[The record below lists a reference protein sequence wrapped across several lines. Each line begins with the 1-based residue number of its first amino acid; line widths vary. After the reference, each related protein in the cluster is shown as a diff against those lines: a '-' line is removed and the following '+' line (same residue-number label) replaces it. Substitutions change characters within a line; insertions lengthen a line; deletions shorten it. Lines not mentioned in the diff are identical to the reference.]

1 MRPSHNYKMSV
12 VAAVISSGLLLA
24 AFFDNAIAQETSKR
38 KKFGSSLERLK
49 WDRKK
54 GAAVEKERKEA
65 DAGKKTA
72 LLGNEDAVRIVT
84 SLAVFDLLV
93 VDRHGV
99 PISGLTKDDFVV
111 AEDGVAQ
118 QVGTFAL
125 GNDVALPRSIVLI
138 IDYSRSQQTYLQTS
152 IAAAKVLVEQLGP
165 KDQMAIVT
173 DDVTLLLDFTQ
184 DKVKLKEGLD
194 ALLDRVLRKKKFGDS
209 EQYSA
214 LLATLRELLVEA
226 DRPIVLLQTDGDQLG
241 YLQTAGK
248 KSHEWEEDRFTNFS
262 FADVVATVQREQT
275 TVYSIISGIRLL
287 GLTPNEQFERG
298 RQVLANLSAGR
309 VSWSSFEGV
318 QRQISQQEQQL
329 AYERRVAELVQQQ
342 EALAKVALASGGW
355 YGFLERPEQATTLY
369 SQILND
375 INRRY
380 VVGYYPT
387 NESHDGS
394 LRKVRFEVRGHPE
407 YVIVGRR
414 SYYAPAQ

>member
-1 MRPSHNYKMSV
+1 MRPSHSHKLGV
-12 VAAVISSGLLLA
+12 VAAVISCGLLLV
-24 AFFDNAIAQETSKR
+24 AFFDNAVAQEASKR

-49 WDRKK
+49 WDQKK
-54 GAAVEKERKEA
+54 GRAVEKERKEA

-72 LLGNEDAVRIVT
+72 LPNDEDAVRIVT

-93 VDRHGV
+93 IDRQGV

-111 AEDGVAQ
+111 VEDGVAQ

-125 GNDVALPRSIVLI
+125 GNDVKLPRSIVLI
-138 IDYSRSQQTYLQTS
+138 IDYSRSQRTYLQTS

-184 DKVKLKEGLD
+184 DKVKLKESLD
-194 ALLDRVLRKKKFGDS
+194 GLLDRALRKKKFGDS

-214 LLATLRELLVEA
+214 LLATLRELLAEA
-226 DRPIVLLQTDGDQLG
+226 DRPIVIFQTDGDQLG

-248 KSHEWEEDRFTNFS
+248 KPHEWVEDRFANFS
-262 FADVVATVQREQT
+262 FADVVATIQREQT

-287 GLTPNEQFERG
+287 GLTPDEQFERG
-298 RQVLANLSAGR
+298 RQVLANLNAGR
-309 VSWSSFEGV
+309 VSGPSFEGV
-318 QRQISQQEQQL
+318 QRQLSPLEQQRFYQRTI
-329 AYERRVAELVQQQ
+329 ARLVQQQ

-355 YGFLERPEQATTLY
+355 YGFLERPDEAATLY
-369 SQILND
+369 WQILND
-375 INRRY
+375 MNRRY
-380 VVGYYPT
+380 VIGYYPT
-387 NESHDGS
+387 NESRDGS

-407 YVIVGRR
+407 YVIVGKRF
-414 SYYAPAQ
+414 YYAPAE